1 MNTKA
6 NPDKIHVLLVLSGLA
21 IGEPLGG
28 AELFGAE
35 LARHLDPDEC
45 VPILCAVWRRGGAAE
60 RHWVDRLRANGIEV
74 FFAAD
79 FMGQFSFPAFF
90 RGVQF
95 MGDYLGGRRIDIIHS
110 HFQVGSIA
118 TLLLRRRLGAQGVL
132 RTAHITVEWGPSAA
146 GFVCRQIFTKWL
158 FPYAFDVEAGVSR
171 AVVGQL
177 NARPG
182 ARFGRREAAF
192 VPNGIAL
199 DRFTG
204 ITAPRA
210 DELLAMGLS
219 PNKLTV
225 GSVGR
230 LTGQKGYAYLLEAA
244 RAIVD
249 LRQDIQFV
257 LVGDGDLRDELV
269 SYRDKL
275 GLQAHVH
282 LVGARRDV
290 ESLLRAF
297 DLFVLP
303 SLWEGLPTVI
313 MEAMASG
320 VPVIAT
326 NILGTRE
333 LVNSGMNGWLVE
345 PRDVPGLAAQI
356 LEALDDS
363 VMRRQMAS
371 RALEETV
378 PRYSMDAIAQ
388 QYVEIYRRLLN
399 SEQAS

>member
-1 MNTKA
+1 
-6 NPDKIHVLLVLSGLA
+6 
-21 IGEPLGG
+21 
-28 AELFGAE
+28 
-35 LARHLDPDEC
+35 
-45 VPILCAVWRRGGAAE
+45 
-60 RHWVDRLRANGIEV
+60 
-74 FFAAD
+74 
-79 FMGQFSFPAFF
+79 
-90 RGVQF
+90 
-95 MGDYLGGRRIDIIHS
+95 
-110 HFQVGSIA
+110 
-118 TLLLRRRLGAQGVL
+118 
-132 RTAHITVEWGPSAA
+132 
-146 GFVCRQIFTKWL
+146 
-158 FPYAFDVEAGVSR
+158 
-171 AVVGQL
+171 
-177 NARPG
+177 
-182 ARFGRREAAF
+182 
-192 VPNGIAL
+192 
-199 DRFTG
+199 
-204 ITAPRA
+204 
-210 DELLAMGLS
+210 MGLS

-230 LTGQKGYAYLLEAA
+230 LTGQKGYTYLLEAA

-275 GLQAHVH
+275 GLQEHVH

-313 MEAMASG
+313 TEAMASG
-320 VPVIAT
+320 VPIAI

-363 VMRRQMAS
+363 VMRRQVAS

-378 PRYSMDAIAQ
+378 PRYSMDAIAR
-388 QYVEIYRRLLN
+388 QYTEIYRRLLGKAGVADDN
-399 SEQAS
+399 HPVS